1 MKEDS
6 TVEDLLREYCN
17 RLGLEENTTRL
28 LLNGERL
35 DKKSKL
41 GMLELEGD
49 DVIDVFLECR
59 GGGPLPKKSKLNSKE
74 IFDALNESVDDLEFD
89 NEESNKVL
97 SEKEEEMVDECKQ
110 HPTNDEK
117 GLDTDQTIQG
127 NYLQDSDGRQT
138 ESDDDEVMEKVREEF
153 NNGNF

>member
-1 MKEDS
+1 MREDS
-6 TVEDLLREYCN
+6 TVENLLRKYCI
-17 RLGLEENTTRL
+17 RSGLEENTTRL

-41 GMLELEGD
+41 GMLKLEGD

-74 IFDALNESVDDLEFD
+74 IFDALNESVDGLESD
-89 NEESNKVL
+89 NEESNKLL
-97 SEKEEEMVDECKQ
+97 SGKDKEMVDACKQ

-117 GLDTDQTIQG
+117 GLDTDQTIEE
-127 NYLQDSDGRQT
+127 NYLQDSARKQT
-138 ESDDDEVMEKVREEF
+138 ESDDDEFMEK
-153 NNGNF
+153 